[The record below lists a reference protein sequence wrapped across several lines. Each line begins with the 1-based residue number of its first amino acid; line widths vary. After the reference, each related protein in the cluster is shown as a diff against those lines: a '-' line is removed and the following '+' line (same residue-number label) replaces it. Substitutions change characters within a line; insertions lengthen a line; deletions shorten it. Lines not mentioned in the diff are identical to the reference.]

1 MFLKRIAVAGFL
13 AISLSNWALADNTSA
28 TTQKKDDAYYADD
41 LNAALSEARQR
52 THHYDYSNAMRY
64 NRSTSQ
70 SISLTRIRNQDLESL
85 MVESASLGSDTP
97 MPEDDNEV
105 ATSNSNDI
113 DDLTPSSSDSV
124 SSVPAN
130 RPSMP
135 MIGITPGVSI
145 SVRQR

>member
-1 MFLKRIAVAGFL
+1 MFIKRIAVAGFL

-113 DDLTPSSSDSV
+113 DDLTPSSNEAV